1 MWAPEFQVSCSCYG
15 ARFPNSTV
23 PPRKAFC
30 DAHGIAVEA
39 WSPLS
44 GQNASAL
51 SDPTVKDGFH
61 VEKIHVDS
69 VVDFWRMYT
78 LWLFNIA
85 IENDHL

>member
-15 ARFPNSTV
+15 ARFLSNRLRNSTV

-51 SDPTVKDGFH
+51 SDPTVKDGLH
-61 VEKIHVDS
+61 MEKIHMDSVDS
-69 VVDFWRMYT
+69 FVDFWRMYP
-78 LWLFNIA
+78 LVI
-85 IENDHL
+85 